1 MVPAL
6 TLVRIARQLS
16 ALSPILAP
24 LLSFFNLQE
33 IKTAMT
39 EIEILS
45 YELENK
51 YQPNEGLIFEL
62 WPSTW
67 VGLTYWSSTLLSEF
81 VTSNVQ
87 DWLGSALIY
96 KNRIVI
102 IQPKQIKVHTLTI
115 CLIRIYFIILF
126 QAGWSWFQA
135 GRSWFQAGQS
145 RFQAGRSRYQ
155 AGRSWFQADSLDFR
169 QGGFDFRQAITYVF
183 CN

>member
-62 WPSTW
+62 
-67 VGLTYWSSTLLSEF
+67 
-81 VTSNVQ
+81 
-87 DWLGSALIY
+87 
-96 KNRIVI
+96 
-102 IQPKQIKVHTLTI
+102 
-115 CLIRIYFIILF
+115 
-126 QAGWSWFQA
+126 
-135 GRSWFQAGQS
+135 
-145 RFQAGRSRYQ
+145 
-155 AGRSWFQADSLDFR
+155 
-169 QGGFDFRQAITYVF
+169 
-183 CN
+183 